1 MAFVLEL
8 KNFQGPFD
16 VLLEM
21 LRKQKLDITEVALA
35 KITSD
40 YLKYTA
46 QLDLKITEMNW
57 FLYVAAK
64 LAMDKSSAL
73 LDLDVTEESDDI
85 DLEESLKRYAV
96 VKASARQIGDRSLA
110 PMLTSRSKP
119 TRPARL
125 APITAAQLAKS
136 FKEAMAQYRAKPEI
150 QTIESRSDK
159 YQYIRENFINSL
171 NKLDSFTADEIV
183 DNSSNKTEAIIY
195 FLALLDMLRDGR
207 LDIRNDI
214 FMQGAN

>member
-1 MAFVLEL
+1 
-8 KNFQGPFD
+8 
-16 VLLEM
+16 
-21 LRKQKLDITEVALA
+21 
-35 KITSD
+35 
-40 YLKYTA
+40 
-46 QLDLKITEMNW
+46 
-57 FLYVAAK
+57 
-64 LAMDKSSAL
+64 
-73 LDLDVTEESDDI
+73 
-85 DLEESLKRYAV
+85 
-96 VKASARQIGDRSLA
+96 
-110 PMLTSRSKP
+110 
-119 TRPARL
+119 
-125 APITAAQLAKS
+125 
-136 FKEAMAQYRAKPEI
+136 MAQYRAKPEI

>member
-1 MAFVLEL
+1 
-8 KNFQGPFD
+8 
-16 VLLEM
+16 
-21 LRKQKLDITEVALA
+21 
-35 KITSD
+35 
-40 YLKYTA
+40 
-46 QLDLKITEMNW
+46 MNW

-73 LDLDVTEESDDI
+73 LDLDVTDESDDI

-136 FKEAMAQYRAKPEI
+136 FKEAMAQYCAKPEI

-195 FLALLDMLRDGR
+195 LLALLDMLRDGR